1 MQSQFVPAKSTQ
13 AYLAQI
19 PPEIQHRAV
28 DYTHG
33 NHWLILFSALVGILI
48 NVLVIRSR
56 LLERVRAHWERKR
69 TRPWSAALV
78 VGATYYVVA
87 WSLDLPW
94 AAYTKWWREVRY
106 GVSTQTAGAW
116 LAESATSACFSAI
129 LLAVVLMLL
138 YALIRRAPR
147 TWWLWSSALTS
158 AMIVLAIAIAPVT
171 IEPMFNEY
179 RPLAAGKNHDLI
191 TTLASKAGIAP
202 DRIVSYDGSK
212 QSANYTARVTG
223 LFGTSRIAVSD
234 ALLTKAS
241 EAELRAVVGHEIG
254 HYVLHHSLLLAL
266 AYSALLTLAFL
277 VTHVLY
283 APLARLL
290 RGDRLQGLSDPAGL
304 PVLSIIVTATFLLL
318 TPVTNGLVRFV
329 ENQADVYSLDHARE
343 PDGMAIA
350 LLRTADYRAP
360 NPGAVEEW
368 LFYDHPSIAHRIER
382 AVAWKRQSHMPSAK

>member
-1 MQSQFVPAKSTQ
+1 MLSPFIPAASTQ

-19 PPEIQHRAV
+19 PQEIQQRAG
-28 DYTHG
+28 DYTQG

-56 LLERVRAHWERKR
+56 LLERVHTHWERKR
-69 TRPWSAALV
+69 TRPWSGALV
-78 VGATYYVVA
+78 VGATYYIVA

-94 AAYTKWWREVRY
+94 AVYAKWWREVRY
-106 GVSTQTAGAW
+106 GLNTQTAGAW
-116 LAESATSACFSAI
+116 LAESVIGAVFTGI
-129 LLAVVLMLL
+129 LLAVMLMLL

-158 AMIVLAIAIAPVT
+158 TMIVFAIVIAPVT

-179 RPLAAGKNHDLI
+179 KPLASGRNHDLI
-191 TTLASKAGIAP
+191 TALASEAGIAP

-234 ALLTKAS
+234 ALLTQAS
-241 EAELRAVVGHEIG
+241 QAELRAVVGHEIG
-254 HYVLHHSLLLAL
+254 HHVLHHALLLAL

-277 VTHVLY
+277 VTHLLY
-283 APLARLL
+283 APLVRLL
-290 RGDRLQGLSDPAGL
+290 RADGLAGPADPAGV
-304 PVLSIIVTATFLLL
+304 PILSIIVTATFLVL

-329 ENQADVYSLDHARE
+329 ENQADVYSLGHARE

-350 LLRTADYRAP
+350 LLRTADYRAAD
-360 NPGAVEEW
+360 PGAVEEW
-368 LFYDHPSIAHRIER
+368 LFYDHPSIARRIER
-382 AVAWKRQSHMPSAK
+382 AMEWKHQHRNGR